1 MKKTFKESSRAGA
14 VAWLLQRVTAVLLFI
29 ALMYHFVNYHFISD
43 GVYTWKEV
51 VAKMQ
56 SPWFNLLQFVFLAT
70 ALFHGLNG
78 VWMITEDYIHNR
90 IWRMIT
96 FSLIL
101 LVGMALFFVG
111 ILTIFKIQAVNLGA

>member
-1 MKKTFKESSRAGA
+1 MKKTFKESSKAGA
-14 VAWLLQRVTAVLLFI
+14 IAWLLQRVTAVLLFI
-29 ALMYHFVNYHFISD
+29 GLIYHFVNYHFISN

-70 ALFHGLNG
+70 ALYHGLNG
-78 VWMITEDYIHNR
+78 VWMVTEDYIHNR
-90 IWRMIT
+90 IWRMII

-101 LVGMALFFVG
+101 LLGMALFFVG
-111 ILTIFKIQAVNLGA
+111 ILTIFKIQAMNVGA